1 MLATRSWTGRFGSGS
16 ARVGVAGHTP
26 GDGGG
31 SVGAVT
37 GGAVVVVLVGGA
49 VVGAAGAVVV
59 VGAASGA
66 VGSGPL
72 PQAATKAAAT
82 TTAATRLTAPSSQ
95 PPRCAPPRV
104 VRVRAVRRTPT
115 CVWRISEELVV
126 ALDTGFGEPD
136 DAYVNGSQVWLREDG
151 PDDMTFEWRL
161 HPVPGYRK
169 PDGVATEEVFPAVAL
184 ALETG
189 ATLPAPP
196 EKLWE
201 GLEAFPIDADA
212 ELEPAVLSA
221 ACTEALGIAPDGS
234 GLVDH
239 DAIGDAWEKA
249 EGEHSII
256 ESLFEQLG
264 T

>member
-1 MLATRSWTGRFGSGS
+1 
-16 ARVGVAGHTP
+16 VH
-26 GDGGG
+26 
-31 SVGAVT
+31 
-37 GGAVVVVLVGGA
+37 
-49 VVGAAGAVVV
+49 
-59 VGAASGA
+59 
-66 VGSGPL
+66 
-72 PQAATKAAAT
+72 
-82 TTAATRLTAPSSQ
+82 
-95 PPRCAPPRV
+95 
-104 VRVRAVRRTPT
+104 RTPT

-126 ALDTGFGEPD
+126 ALDTAFGEPE
-136 DAYVNGSQVWLREDG
+136 DAYVNGSQVWLRDDG
-151 PDDMTFEWRL
+151 PDGMTFEWRL

-189 ATLPAPP
+189 ATPPAPP

-221 ACTEALGIAPDGS
+221 ACTKALGIAPDGS

-239 DAIGDAWEKA
+239 DSIGDAWEKA
-249 EGEHSII
+249 EGDHSII
-256 ESLFEQLG
+256 EALFEQLG